1 MSQRWVL
8 VPAGDERVDILR
20 SGRQVAS
27 NLSGAEA
34 SRYISAH
41 KTPGDV
47 VFREDPDGYR
57 VRLSPR
63 GSARRKR

>member
-8 VPAGDERVDILR
+8 VPAGDDRVDILR

-27 NLSGAEA
+27 NMSTAEA
-34 SRYISAH
+34 SRYIRAH
-41 KTPGDV
+41 RLPGDV
-47 VFREDPDGYR
+47 VFREEADGYR

-63 GSARRKR
+63 RAAHRKQ